1 HRHGNP
7 PPAGLSTAPRAGRPF
22 PAPAPRLEWCIGR
35 SAPSLSKEN
44 GQEAHPRRR
53 RPRAHGGARARHPR
67 RREAHPVRGG
77 RGGHGHG
84 VPEGHGPEGALRPHP
99 PGREPAGHGRL
110 QRVPGAAARGDARA
124 HRLRDRPG
132 RPEGL
137 RGGPGG
143 RRRLLPGQADLA
155 QRAQGHRRPLDEHRP
170 GRRARALQDMI
181 IGAPAPAGT
190 VVVLHL
196 SPSRGEALARMLR
209 SGSHRA
215 IVVAPGPGAVDAIV
229 AAAPDLLLGP
239 LVCGDATLAEVAEQ
253 ARRKMASGF
262 TVMAVLGREDA
273 DAFIDADGIIREPVD
288 AGELLFRAGRLLRHE
303 MERRTLR
310 HKIDELLGLHRVAS
324 WAFSIAGGA
333 ESLFG
338 HLARQSASILKAEK
352 GLIMLYDPQRRE
364 MEGKNVAFGLTP
376 QQVARIRYP
385 VDGEARELWNF
396 RLNGPLVTNSAR
408 TDPRLLPDLAAVLDI
423 FSLIVVP
430 MTRGPQVLGLIAVAD
445 RAGRA
450 PFRDEDLGTL
460 QAVAGQATV
469 AVENQRLHE
478 QIKEA
483 NARLQEFDRIKSEF
497 VATVAHDFRSPLMSI
512 RGFAELTLEEPDL
525 PPERR
530 NEFMRTIIAETDDLA
545 RLANDTLL
553 ISHME
558 TGQLHYDLKPVDV
571 RRALKDAVPP
581 GLTTH
586 SLVVDVP
593 DDFPVIRADPGRLR
607 QVLHNLVSNALKY
620 S

>member
-1 HRHGNP
+1 
-7 PPAGLSTAPRAGRPF
+7 
-22 PAPAPRLEWCIGR
+22 
-35 SAPSLSKEN
+35 
-44 GQEAHPRRR
+44 
-53 RPRAHGGARARHPR
+53 
-67 RREAHPVRGG
+67 
-77 RGGHGHG
+77 
-84 VPEGHGPEGALRPHP
+84 
-99 PGREPAGHGRL
+99 
-110 QRVPGAAARGDARA
+110 
-124 HRLRDRPG
+124 
-132 RPEGL
+132 
-137 RGGPGG
+137 
-143 RRRLLPGQADLA
+143 
-155 QRAQGHRRPLDEHRP
+155 
-170 GRRARALQDMI
+170 MI

-239 LVCGDATLAEVAEQ
+239 LVCGDATLAEVADH
-253 ARRKMASGF
+253 ARKRMATAF

-303 MERRTLR
+303 MERRALR

-408 TDPRLLPDLAAVLDI
+408 TDPRLLPELAAVLDI

-545 RLANDTLL
+545 ALANDTLL

-558 TGQLHYDLKPVDV
+558 TGQLTYDWKPVDV
-571 RRALKDAVPP
+571 HRELRDAIPP
-581 GLTTH
+581 GLATH
-586 SLVVDVP
+586 TVLVDVP

-607 QVLHNLVSNALKY
+607 QVLNNLVSNALKY
-620 S
+620 SPLGSTVTLRARERGRDQVMVEVNDEGLGVPADQAGRLFQKFERVRSPEHLKIPGTGLGLYICKRIVEGHHGRIWVESEPGQGSTFAFTLPLDPALQQPEDAPGDRARRSSTS

>member
-1 HRHGNP
+1 
-7 PPAGLSTAPRAGRPF
+7 
-22 PAPAPRLEWCIGR
+22 
-35 SAPSLSKEN
+35 
-44 GQEAHPRRR
+44 
-53 RPRAHGGARARHPR
+53 
-67 RREAHPVRGG
+67 
-77 RGGHGHG
+77 
-84 VPEGHGPEGALRPHP
+84 
-99 PGREPAGHGRL
+99 
-110 QRVPGAAARGDARA
+110 
-124 HRLRDRPG
+124 
-132 RPEGL
+132 
-137 RGGPGG
+137 
-143 RRRLLPGQADLA
+143 
-155 QRAQGHRRPLDEHRP
+155 
-170 GRRARALQDMI
+170 MI
-181 IGAPAPAGT
+181 IGGPVPAGN

-196 SPSRGEALARMLR
+196 SPSRADALARMLR

-215 IVVAPGPGAVDAIV
+215 TVIAPGPGAVPAIV
-229 AAAPDLLLGP
+229 AAAPDLLLAP
-239 LVCGDATLAEVAEQ
+239 LVCGDSTLAEVADQ
-253 ARRKMASGF
+253 ARRQMASDL

-288 AGELLFRAGRLLRHE
+288 PGELLFRAGRLLRYAA
-303 MERRTLR
+303 ERRALR

-338 HLARQSASILKAEK
+338 HLARQSAAILKAEK
-352 GLIMLYDPQRRE
+352 GVIILYDPQRRE
-364 MEGKNVAFGLTP
+364 MEGQNVAYGLTA
-376 QQVARIRYP
+376 QQVARIRYA

-396 RLNGPLVTNSAR
+396 RLNGPLLTNNVR
-408 TDPRLLPDLAAVLDI
+408 TDPRLLPDVTAALDI
-423 FSLIVVP
+423 SSLIVVP

-445 RAGRA
+445 RLGRA
-450 PFRDEDLGTL
+450 PFRDEDLVTL

-545 RLANDTLL
+545 ALANDTLL
-553 ISHME
+553 ISQME
-558 TGQLHYDLKPVDV
+558 TGRLHYDFKPVDV
-571 RRALKDAVPP
+571 QRELREALPP
-581 GLTTH
+581 GLATH
-586 SLVVDVP
+586 TVLLDVP

-607 QVLHNLVSNALKY
+607 QVLNNLVSNALKY
-620 S
+620 SALGSTITLRARERGREQVMVEVIDEGLGVPPDQAGRLFEKFERVRSPEHLKIPGTGLGLYICKRIVEGHRGRIWVESEPGQGSTFAFTLPVDPALLEPEDAPGDRARRSSTP

>member
-1 HRHGNP
+1 
-7 PPAGLSTAPRAGRPF
+7 
-22 PAPAPRLEWCIGR
+22 
-35 SAPSLSKEN
+35 
-44 GQEAHPRRR
+44 
-53 RPRAHGGARARHPR
+53 
-67 RREAHPVRGG
+67 
-77 RGGHGHG
+77 
-84 VPEGHGPEGALRPHP
+84 
-99 PGREPAGHGRL
+99 
-110 QRVPGAAARGDARA
+110 
-124 HRLRDRPG
+124 
-132 RPEGL
+132 
-137 RGGPGG
+137 
-143 RRRLLPGQADLA
+143 
-155 QRAQGHRRPLDEHRP
+155 
-170 GRRARALQDMI
+170 
-181 IGAPAPAGT
+181 
-190 VVVLHL
+190 
-196 SPSRGEALARMLR
+196 
-209 SGSHRA
+209 
-215 IVVAPGPGAVDAIV
+215 
-229 AAAPDLLLGP
+229 
-239 LVCGDATLAEVAEQ
+239 
-253 ARRKMASGF
+253 
-262 TVMAVLGREDA
+262 
-273 DAFIDADGIIREPVD
+273 VD

-545 RLANDTLL
+545 ALANDTLL

-558 TGQLHYDLKPVDV
+558 TGQLTYDWKPVDV
-571 RRALKDAVPP
+571 HRELREAIPP
-581 GLTTH
+581 GLATH
-586 SLVVDVP
+586 TVLVDVP

-607 QVLHNLVSNALKY
+607 QVLNNLVSNALKY
-620 S
+620 SPLGSTVTLRARERGRDQVMVEVNDEGLGVPADQAGRLFQKFERVRSPEHLKIPGTGLGLYICKRIVEGHHGRIWVESEPGQGSTFAFTLPLDPALQQPEDAAGDRARRSSSS

>member
-1 HRHGNP
+1 
-7 PPAGLSTAPRAGRPF
+7 
-22 PAPAPRLEWCIGR
+22 
-35 SAPSLSKEN
+35 
-44 GQEAHPRRR
+44 
-53 RPRAHGGARARHPR
+53 
-67 RREAHPVRGG
+67 
-77 RGGHGHG
+77 
-84 VPEGHGPEGALRPHP
+84 
-99 PGREPAGHGRL
+99 
-110 QRVPGAAARGDARA
+110 
-124 HRLRDRPG
+124 
-132 RPEGL
+132 
-137 RGGPGG
+137 
-143 RRRLLPGQADLA
+143 
-155 QRAQGHRRPLDEHRP
+155 
-170 GRRARALQDMI
+170 MI

-545 RLANDTLL
+545 ALANDTLL

-558 TGQLHYDLKPVDV
+558 TGQLTYDWKPVDV
-571 RRALKDAVPP
+571 HRELREAIPP
-581 GLTTH
+581 GLATH
-586 SLVVDVP
+586 TVLVDVP

-607 QVLHNLVSNALKY
+607 QVLNNLVSNALKY
-620 S
+620 SPLGSTVTLRARERGRDQVMVEVNDEGLGVPADQAGRLFQKFERVRSPEHLKIPGTGLGLYICKRIVEGHHGRIWVESEPGQGSTFAFTLPLDPALQQPEDAAGDRARRSSTS

>member
-1 HRHGNP
+1 
-7 PPAGLSTAPRAGRPF
+7 
-22 PAPAPRLEWCIGR
+22 
-35 SAPSLSKEN
+35 
-44 GQEAHPRRR
+44 
-53 RPRAHGGARARHPR
+53 
-67 RREAHPVRGG
+67 
-77 RGGHGHG
+77 
-84 VPEGHGPEGALRPHP
+84 
-99 PGREPAGHGRL
+99 
-110 QRVPGAAARGDARA
+110 
-124 HRLRDRPG
+124 
-132 RPEGL
+132 
-137 RGGPGG
+137 
-143 RRRLLPGQADLA
+143 
-155 QRAQGHRRPLDEHRP
+155 
-170 GRRARALQDMI
+170 MI

-215 IVVAPGPGAVDAIV
+215 SVVAPGPGAVSAIV
-229 AAAPDLLLGP
+229 AAAPDLLVGP
-239 LVCGDATLAEVAEQ
+239 LVCGDASLAEVADQ
-253 ARRKMASGF
+253 VRKQMA
-262 TVMAVLGREDA
+262 TDVPVLAVLGREDA
-273 DAFIDADGIIREPVD
+273 DAFVDADGIIREPVD
-288 AGELLFRAGRLLRHE
+288 PGELLFRTGRLLRYAAEHR
-303 MERRTLR
+303 MLR
-310 HKIDELLGLHRVAS
+310 HKIEELLGLHRVAS

-333 ESLFG
+333 DSLFG
-338 HLARQSASILKAEK
+338 HLARQSAAILKAEK

-364 MEGKNVAFGLTP
+364 MEGQNVAYGLTP
-376 QQVARIRYP
+376 QQVARARYP

-396 RLNGPLVTNSAR
+396 RLNGPLLTNNAR

-423 FSLIVVP
+423 SSLIVVP
-430 MTRGPQVLGLIAVAD
+430 MTRGPQVLGLIVVAD

-450 PFRDEDLGTL
+450 PFRDEDLVTL

-545 RLANDTLL
+545 ALANDTLL
-553 ISHME
+553 ISQME
-558 TGQLHYDLKPVDV
+558 TGRLHYDWMPVDV
-571 RRALKDAVPP
+571 RRELRDAIPP
-581 GLTTH
+581 GLATH
-586 SLVVDVP
+586 TVLLDVP

-607 QVLHNLVSNALKY
+607 QVLNNLVSNALKY
-620 S
+620 SPLGSTVTLRAHERGRDQVMVEVIDEGLGVPADQAGRLFQKFERVRSPEHLKIPGTGLGLYICKRIVEGHRGRIWVESEPGQGSTFAFTLPVDPSLQEPEDAGSDRARRSSTS

>member
-1 HRHGNP
+1 
-7 PPAGLSTAPRAGRPF
+7 
-22 PAPAPRLEWCIGR
+22 
-35 SAPSLSKEN
+35 
-44 GQEAHPRRR
+44 
-53 RPRAHGGARARHPR
+53 
-67 RREAHPVRGG
+67 
-77 RGGHGHG
+77 
-84 VPEGHGPEGALRPHP
+84 
-99 PGREPAGHGRL
+99 
-110 QRVPGAAARGDARA
+110 
-124 HRLRDRPG
+124 
-132 RPEGL
+132 
-137 RGGPGG
+137 
-143 RRRLLPGQADLA
+143 
-155 QRAQGHRRPLDEHRP
+155 
-170 GRRARALQDMI
+170 MI
-181 IGAPAPAGT
+181 IGAPAPAGN

-196 SPSRGEALARMLR
+196 SPSRGDALARMLR

-215 IVVAPGPGAVDAIV
+215 TVVAPGPGAVAAIV
-229 AAAPDLLLGP
+229 AAAPDLLLAP

-253 ARRKMASGF
+253 VRRQMAADL

-288 AGELLFRAGRLLRHE
+288 PGELLFRAGRLLRYAA
-303 MERRTLR
+303 ERRMLR

-338 HLARQSASILKAEK
+338 HLARQSASILKADK

-396 RLNGPLVTNSAR
+396 RLNGPLLTNTAR
-408 TDPRLLPDLAAVLDI
+408 TDPRLLPDVTAVLDI
-423 FSLIVVP
+423 SSLIVVP

-545 RLANDTLL
+545 ALANDTLL
-553 ISHME
+553 ISQME
-558 TGQLHYDLKPVDV
+558 TGRLHYDWTPVDV
-571 RRALKDAVPP
+571 QRELRDSIPP

-586 SLVVDVP
+586 TVLVDVP
-593 DDFPVIRADPGRLR
+593 DDFPVIRADAGRLR
-607 QVLHNLVSNALKY
+607 QVLNNLVSNALKY
-620 S
+620 SPLGTTITLRARERGRDQVIVEVIDEGLGVPPDQAGRLFQKFERVRSPEHLKIPGTGLGLYICKRIVEGHRGRIWVESEPGQGSTFAFTLPVDPALLEPEDAPGDRARRSSTP

>member
-1 HRHGNP
+1 
-7 PPAGLSTAPRAGRPF
+7 
-22 PAPAPRLEWCIGR
+22 
-35 SAPSLSKEN
+35 
-44 GQEAHPRRR
+44 
-53 RPRAHGGARARHPR
+53 
-67 RREAHPVRGG
+67 
-77 RGGHGHG
+77 
-84 VPEGHGPEGALRPHP
+84 
-99 PGREPAGHGRL
+99 
-110 QRVPGAAARGDARA
+110 
-124 HRLRDRPG
+124 
-132 RPEGL
+132 
-137 RGGPGG
+137 
-143 RRRLLPGQADLA
+143 
-155 QRAQGHRRPLDEHRP
+155 
-170 GRRARALQDMI
+170 MI

-469 AVENQRLHE
+469 AVENQQLHE

-545 RLANDTLL
+545 ALANDTLL

-558 TGQLHYDLKPVDV
+558 TGQLTYDWKPVDV
-571 RRALKDAVPP
+571 HRELREAIPP
-581 GLTTH
+581 GLATH
-586 SLVVDVP
+586 TVLVDVP

-607 QVLHNLVSNALKY
+607 QVLNNLVSNALKY
-620 S
+620 SPLGSTVTLRARERGRDQVMVEVNDEGLGVPADQAGRLFQKFERVRSPEHLKIPGTGLGLYICKRIVEGHHGRIWVESEPGQGSTFAFTLPLDPALQQPEDAAGDRARRSSSS

>member
-1 HRHGNP
+1 
-7 PPAGLSTAPRAGRPF
+7 
-22 PAPAPRLEWCIGR
+22 
-35 SAPSLSKEN
+35 
-44 GQEAHPRRR
+44 
-53 RPRAHGGARARHPR
+53 
-67 RREAHPVRGG
+67 
-77 RGGHGHG
+77 
-84 VPEGHGPEGALRPHP
+84 
-99 PGREPAGHGRL
+99 
-110 QRVPGAAARGDARA
+110 
-124 HRLRDRPG
+124 
-132 RPEGL
+132 
-137 RGGPGG
+137 
-143 RRRLLPGQADLA
+143 
-155 QRAQGHRRPLDEHRP
+155 
-170 GRRARALQDMI
+170 MI

-545 RLANDTLL
+545 ALANDTLL

-558 TGQLHYDLKPVDV
+558 TGQLTYDWKPVDV
-571 RRALKDAVPP
+571 HRELREAIPP
-581 GLTTH
+581 GLATH
-586 SLVVDVP
+586 TVLVDVP

-607 QVLHNLVSNALKY
+607 QVLNNLVSNALKY
-620 S
+620 SPLGSTVTLRARERGRDQVMVEVNDEGLGVPADQAGRLFQKFERVRSPEHLKIPGTGLGLYICKRIVEGHHGRIWVESEPGQGSTFAFTLPLDPALQQPEDAAGDRARRSSSS

>member
-1 HRHGNP
+1 
-7 PPAGLSTAPRAGRPF
+7 
-22 PAPAPRLEWCIGR
+22 
-35 SAPSLSKEN
+35 
-44 GQEAHPRRR
+44 
-53 RPRAHGGARARHPR
+53 
-67 RREAHPVRGG
+67 
-77 RGGHGHG
+77 
-84 VPEGHGPEGALRPHP
+84 
-99 PGREPAGHGRL
+99 
-110 QRVPGAAARGDARA
+110 
-124 HRLRDRPG
+124 
-132 RPEGL
+132 
-137 RGGPGG
+137 
-143 RRRLLPGQADLA
+143 
-155 QRAQGHRRPLDEHRP
+155 
-170 GRRARALQDMI
+170 MI

-253 ARRKMASGF
+253 ARRKMTSGF

-545 RLANDTLL
+545 ALANDTLL

-558 TGQLHYDLKPVDV
+558 TGQLTYDWKPVDV
-571 RRALKDAVPP
+571 HRELREAIPP
-581 GLTTH
+581 GLATH
-586 SLVVDVP
+586 TVLVDVP

-607 QVLHNLVSNALKY
+607 QVLNNLVSNALKY
-620 S
+620 SPLGSTVTLRARERGRDQVMVEVNDEGLGVPADQAGRLFQKFERVRSPEHLKIPGTGLGLYICKRIVEGHHGRIWVESEPGQGSTFAFTLPLDPALQQPEDAAGDRARRSSSS